1 MVTKYLLEVDNSCK
15 SPAEIAATYGVNIL
29 NGKIVK
35 CDNPSCSDCRSNYL
49 QCADFVPVL
58 PNSTTATTVNCN
70 LTQGYYRSASGCLYA
85 GDLPSGK
92 GLNLE
97 SEAVGDCLRYSCS
110 DCRFDS
116 SRCMVCTKESNSTLA
131 TVNG

>member
-1 MVTKYLLEVDNSCK
+1 MVNKYLLEVDNSCK
-15 SPAEIAATYGVNIL
+15 SPAEIAATYGINIL

-35 CDNPSCSDCRSNYL
+35 CDLLSCSDCRSNYL
-49 QCADFVPVL
+49 QCADPAPVL
-58 PNSTTATTVNCN
+58 PNSTTVNCN
-70 LTQGYYRSASGCLYA
+70 LTQGYYKSASGCLYA

-97 SEAVGDCLRYSCS
+97 SRAVGDCLRYSCF

-116 SRCMVCTKESNSTLA
+116 SRCMACTIESNSTLA